1 MKVKVK
7 KSELYEC
14 VKNAVV
20 RAINEAQGG
29 TVNEDFVDDFIKNN
43 PIPKASKGEMS
54 KAKKAAERDIETS
67 SDSEDG
73 DEEKAE
79 KQPDSKKPKRGPAKR
94 FVPSRF
100 RQ

>member
-43 PIPKASKGEMS
+43 PLPKTSKEERER
-54 KAKKAAERDIETS
+54 AHAAAQRDGA
-67 SDSEDG
+67 DG
-73 DEEKAE
+73 DDGGEEKAE
-79 KQPDSKKPKRGPAKR
+79 KQPDGKKPKRGPAKR

>member
-20 RAINEAQGG
+20 RAINEAQEG

-43 PIPKASKGEMS
+43 PLPKISKEERER
-54 KAKKAAERDIETS
+54 AHAAAQRDGAN
-67 SDSEDG
+67 DDEDG
-73 DEEKAE
+73 GEEKTE
-79 KQPDSKKPKRGPAKR
+79 KQPDGKKPKRGPAKR

>member
-14 VKNAVV
+14 VKNAVI
-20 RAINEAQGG
+20 RAINEVQGD
-29 TVNEDFVDDFIKNN
+29 TINEDFVDDFIENN
-43 PIPKASKGEMS
+43 PLPKTSKEES
-54 KAKKAAERDIETS
+54 ERAHAAAQRDGAIDDE
-67 SDSEDG
+67 G
-73 DEEKAE
+73 GEEKSE
-79 KQPDSKKPKRGPAKR
+79 KQPVGKKPKRGPAKR